1 MVRVLKAT
9 LEERIGKNLPVDHPL
24 WTWLPRHAAACLSRY
39 RIGSDGRTAEQ
50 RRTGRAWAKAA
61 VEFGERIHARP
72 AVAQE
77 PRSGFAPKM
86 VESRYVG
93 HQSRTG
99 SLLVMT
105 ETGVIRGKAFNRMQ
119 EDERW
124 TSEGLDDL
132 KGVPWQMVPPAAGS
146 TAPAPA
152 AGSSAPARAP
162 PLAAGAE
169 AAAEAARP
177 PPAPHPQRRWV
188 EAQQA
193 RRGAEVPAPPAGGS
207 AADASGAPG
216 QAGVLRGPPGLAEG
230 RPAAKRR
237 VDQMP
242 TALDRAARKR
252 PPEDPPDDP
261 RLETAD
267 DDVIVPPAV
276 QAQAAAS
283 AGASASSSA
292 VPAAGSPAPAPA
304 AGSSAPEGPD
314 VAMGSFSARKEE
326 LRRMYESRIVEA
338 YRANCVDLSS
348 SELDDVTQMALEL
361 GAVEVPDAYPGEHAG
376 RSTPAGN
383 VGLRPGVCMNMECP
397 RPDGTKWDFA
407 REEHVSEWFE
417 TLEREDPYIEGDG
430 RKPFVRTQTSFMTN
444 LPELA
449 AELRKQSAGGKGG
462 GQPRAQ
468 ETRVT
473 VRLEGGLVR
482 RSHMLTPVLTQCVL
496 RAIRESMGADGE
508 MSDLAA
514 ATAGPVPVGPEPF
527 EAGRE
532 NLSDDERY
540 WDDVNGVWL
549 DPQMVQEARRLE
561 VEWLHKLDVYEKR
574 TIEECRSVTGQPPI
588 KLMWIDTNKG
598 DHEKPNYRSRIVVRE
613 KRGKGEEGRKLPA
626 TLLFS
631 AMPPLEAVKIL
642 GGMMVQRRRSSRN
655 RPLAMRLFDISRALF
670 YGKAERAVYIKLP
683 DTEADGVHC
692 GLLKKSMYGTQD
704 ASAIWQRD
712 YTAVME
718 ADGHKPGKTNPAL
731 FYNMNNDSRSLVH
744 GDDFCALGD
753 EEALDELEKT
763 LRSKCDLKVTG
774 SLQLGARSDQEVV
787 FLSRILRVAG
797 SPGDERFEVE
807 ADPRH
812 AEMIVAE
819 MGLAGERT
827 KVLDTPGLKKE
838 EAEHEER
845 ETSPL
850 LTGDAVKQYRSV
862 TMRAAYLSP
871 DRADIGDAVKNL
883 AKYMQSP
890 RQVDAVR
897 LKRLAR
903 YLKGRP
909 RVVQKFTRDRSTA
922 NDEVVKMLI
931 MVDSDNAED
940 KVSRRSTVGQV
951 AFVGKH
957 VVKHMC
963 NILQVIGLSSG
974 ENEYYA
980 ISAGVCTGLG
990 IKGILEDW
998 NVACEL
1004 KDNRAD
1010 LLTKPF
1016 TKREMEEHMK
1026 RIHQEFREGRA
1037 QSGLRLF

>member
-1 MVRVLKAT
+1 MVSNSDSEHSLVALKQAVSDSMPGVEMVMQESPVGDHQANGEAENAVKEVKRMARVLKAT

-39 RIGSDGRTAEQ
+39 RIGLDGRTAEQ
-50 RRTGRAWAKAA
+50 RRTGRAWAKAT
-61 VEFGERIHARP
+61 VELGERIHARP

-77 PRSGFAPKM
+77 PRSGLAPKM
-86 VESRYVG
+86 VEGRYVG
-93 HQSRTG
+93 HPSRTG
-99 SLLVMT
+99 SLLAMT
-105 ETGVIRGKAFNRMQ
+105 ETGAIRAKAFNRMQ

-124 TSEGLDDL
+124 SSEGLDDL
-132 KGVPWQMVPPAAGS
+132 KGAPPAAGS
-146 TAPAPA
+146 TAPAPI
-152 AGSSAPARAP
+152 AGSSVPARAP

-169 AAAEAARP
+169 AA
-177 PPAPHPQRRWV
+177 
-188 EAQQA
+188 
-193 RRGAEVPAPPAGGS
+193 AEVPAPPAGGS

-216 QAGVLRGPPGLAEG
+216 QAGVLRGPPGLAEE

-267 DDVIVPPAV
+267 DDAIAPPAV

-304 AGSSAPEGPD
+304 AGSSATEGPD
-314 VAMGSFSARKEE
+314 VVTGNFSATKEE

-361 GAVEVPDAYPGEHAG
+361 GAVEVPDACPGEHAG

-383 VGLRPGVCMNMECP
+383 VGLTPGVRMNMECP
-397 RPDGTKWDFA
+397 RPDGTTWDFA
-407 REEHVSEWFE
+407 REEHISEWFE
-417 TLEREDPYIEGDG
+417 TLEREDPYIVVGWGEEGDG
-430 RKPFVRTQTSFMTN
+430 RTPFVRTQTSFMTN

-449 AELRKQSAGGKGG
+449 AELRKQSVGGKGG

-468 ETRVT
+468 ETRVK
-473 VRLEGGLVR
+473 VILEGGLVR
-482 RSHMLTPVLTQCVL
+482 RPHMLTPVLTQCVL

-514 ATAGPVPVGPEPF
+514 ATAGPVPVGPGPF
-527 EAGRE
+527 EAGRD

-540 WDDVNGVWL
+540 WDDVNGGWL
-549 DPQMVQEARRLE
+549 DPQMVREARRLE
-561 VEWLHKLDVYEKR
+561 VEWLHKQDVYEKR

-588 KLMWIDTNKG
+588 KLMWIDANKG
-598 DHEKPNYRSRIVVRE
+598 DHEKPIYRSRIVVRE
-613 KRGKGEEGRKLPA
+613 KRGKGEEGR
-626 TLLFS
+626 
-631 AMPPLEAVKIL
+631 
-642 GGMMVQRRRSSRN
+642 
-655 RPLAMRLFDISRALF
+655 
-670 YGKAERAVYIKLP
+670 
-683 DTEADGVHC
+683 
-692 GLLKKSMYGTQD
+692 
-704 ASAIWQRD
+704 
-712 YTAVME
+712 
-718 ADGHKPGKTNPAL
+718 
-731 FYNMNNDSRSLVH
+731 
-744 GDDFCALGD
+744 
-753 EEALDELEKT
+753 
-763 LRSKCDLKVTG
+763 
-774 SLQLGARSDQEVV
+774 
-787 FLSRILRVAG
+787 
-797 SPGDERFEVE
+797 
-807 ADPRH
+807 
-812 AEMIVAE
+812 
-819 MGLAGERT
+819 
-827 KVLDTPGLKKE
+827 
-838 EAEHEER
+838 
-845 ETSPL
+845 
-850 LTGDAVKQYRSV
+850 
-862 TMRAAYLSP
+862 
-871 DRADIGDAVKNL
+871 ADIGDAVENL
-883 AKYMQSP
+883 AKHMQSP
-890 RQVDAVR
+890 RQVDAAR

-922 NDEVVKMLI
+922 NDDVVKVLI
-931 MVDSDNAED
+931 MVDSDNVGD

-951 AFVGKH
+951 AFVDKH
-957 VVKHMC
+957 MVKHMC

-1004 KDNRAD
+1004 KGERSLACAYADQTAEETGGETPSAEPELQTAPGCGKIRAGCK
-1010 LLTKPF
+1010 T
-1016 TKREMEEHMK
+1016 
-1026 RIHQEFREGRA
+1026 
-1037 QSGLRLF
+1037 